1 MHLVCAF
8 DALQILRYFLL
19 YGIAI
24 ISKINQSSKQSL
36 IHICSWFG
44 SSACLGLLMRNG
56 LSIEEKNS
64 HGQLPL
70 HLAAK
75 RGKFSCLQIL
85 LKEMMN
91 PNESDLNG
99 KSALHAAVIHNQ
111 LECAEELLK
120 FENVRVSV
128 QN

>member
-1 MHLVCAF
+1 
-8 DALQILRYFLL
+8 
-19 YGIAI
+19 
-24 ISKINQSSKQSL
+24 
-36 IHICSWFG
+36 
-44 SSACLGLLMRNG
+44 MRNG

-99 KSALHAAVIHNQ
+99 KSALHATVTHNQ

-120 FENVRVSV
+120 FENVRVFTKLISFCV
-128 QN
+128 YC